1 MSAENFNT
9 LKKGPLAPIDPPPEF
24 QDSPQTTLVRSM
36 TKNRVGSLRRW
47 TSSQSSFEHLK
58 DHGSGETTNL
68 SIATIGNI
76 SGCGGDDSTDLVNY
90 VGDEDKTP
98 KDLYAINKHLYSS
111 DSILNAHTDNI
122 YDEPNNI
129 LSSSLGNSVDVL
141 ESDSPSQS
149 LPPPPPPVSIVK
161 IKQALCPYF
170 QDHTRYF
177 KAIPSEQDNITTA
190 AQRFNISGLSEIHD
204 YDLYY
209 GIKRNTYQQYDNSLQ
224 RKVMYSPLSN
234 SHHCHNHIY
243 HGGKLHCI
251 KNKIIYVDIP
261 NVFFFFISFRNEQ

>member
-1 MSAENFNT
+1 MSQFDSLDNCSEGGMSAENFNT

-24 QDSPQTTLVRSM
+24 QDSPQTTLVRAM

-58 DHGSGETTNL
+58 DHGSGETANI
-68 SIATIGNI
+68 SIATNNNAN
-76 SGCGGDDSTDLVNY
+76 SSLVDDHDNVDTY
-90 VGDEDKTP
+90 ITEEDKIS
-98 KDLYAINKHLYSS
+98 KELYAVNKHMYSS
-111 DSILNAHTDNI
+111 DSILNSHTDNI

-141 ESDSPSQS
+141 ESDSTSQS

-161 IKQALCPYF
+161 IKQTLCPYF

-190 AQRFNISGLSEIHD
+190 AQRFNIPGLSEIHD

-243 HGGKLHCI
+243 HGGKSL
-251 KNKIIYVDIP
+251 
-261 NVFFFFISFRNEQ
+261 F

>member
-36 TKNRVGSLRRW
+36 TKNRIGSLRRW

-58 DHGSGETTNL
+58 EH
-68 SIATIGNI
+68 GNI
-76 SGCGGDDSTDLVNY
+76 EASSNGYSSDTMGTSFSYGIGVHIDVELGVTEEEKLSK
-90 VGDEDKTP
+90 E
-98 KDLYAINKHLYSS
+98 LYAVNKHLYSS
-111 DSILNAHTDNI
+111 DSILNSHTDNI

-141 ESDSPSQS
+141 ESDSPTQ
-149 LPPPPPPVSIVK
+149 LLLTPPPPVSIVK
-161 IKQALCPYF
+161 IKQTLCPYF

-177 KAIPSEQDNITTA
+177 KAIPSEQDNLTA
-190 AQRFNISGLSEIHD
+190 AAHRFNISGLSEIHD

-209 GIKRNTYQQYDNSLQ
+209 GSKRNNYQQHDNSLQ
-224 RKVMYSPLSN
+224 RKVMCSPLS
-234 SHHCHNHIY
+234 SAHHCHNHIY
-243 HGGKLHCI
+243 HGGKT
-251 KNKIIYVDIP
+251 
-261 NVFFFFISFRNEQ
+261 